1 MYLQMNCLQEG
12 KDKLVELILYL
23 EQQHAAKSL
32 QAERYQKESFQQF
45 QEYDLWKFTVK
56 MLVEDAKRDLFLK
69 KFCFLKFQAIF
80 DKHTENQL
88 FGHLVHSDCIL
99 QMEKHLDTPFYTSF
113 CKFAV
118 SVWQV

>member
-1 MYLQMNCLQEG
+1 MTKQEEMYLQMNCLQEG

-32 QAERYQKESFQQF
+32 Q
-45 QEYDLWKFTVK
+45 VK

-88 FGHLVHSDCIL
+88 FGPLEHSDCIL